1 MTIYWLLLALGAL
14 GSMLALM
21 GLSMLSW
28 PRKVFRL
35 VLGLSWTPLWCYL
48 PFVSTPVTIW
58 ALLSVGITLGL
69 LARWGSI
76 YPHRPLVLLLVM
88 PAVLS
93 LWLVPLPAIW
103 PAVAALDGIIL
114 AIVLVDLLTLARQS
128 SFGVERRVG
137 LIASL
142 DKPHPVELTITNRS
156 AREQPVWVR
165 DGVPDDLAVDP
176 DEFCVVLTPKSRSTL
191 RYQLKSPQRGEVILE
206 DVYLRVRSRWGF
218 WQRQIREPCRSRVNV
233 YPDMKQLSE
242 YALLARTNRLSMMGL
257 RRTRRIGQDNEFER
271 LRDYT
276 LDDNYKHID
285 WRSTARRSKL
295 TVKDFQANQSQ
306 RIVFL
311 VDCGRMMTG
320 EAAGVSLLDHALNA
334 MLMMAF
340 VALRRGDQVGL
351 MCFSDAIHSFTPPKG
366 GSEQMNRLL
375 HASYNQFPEMVES
388 RYDEAFLHMGSHV
401 RKRALVVLITNI
413 VDDVSANQ
421 VRRHL
426 SAISGRHLPLAALLR
441 DHALFDAVDSVEE
454 QFAAMTQSIGASQP
468 KDRDTANPF
477 ASFDP
482 HASSAPPLSGERLFR
497 AAASAEIINWRRHV
511 LADMETSGVLLVD
524 AFAENLT
531 APLVNRYL
539 EVKARHLL

>member
-1 MTIYWLLLALGAL
+1 MITVWLLLVLCVALA
-14 GSMLALM
+14 A
-21 GLSMLSW
+21 
-28 PRKVFRL
+28 
-35 VLGLSWTPLWCYL
+35 
-48 PFVSTPVTIW
+48 
-58 ALLSVGITLGL
+58 

-88 PAVLS
+88 PAALS
-93 LWLVPLPAIW
+93 LGLVPLPEIW
-103 PAVAALDGIIL
+103 PAVAALDAVIL
-114 AIVLVDLLTLARQS
+114 IVAIVDLFSLARQQ
-128 SFGVERRVG
+128 SFAVERQVG

-142 DKPHPVELTITNRS
+142 DKAHPVELTITNRS

-165 DGVPDDLAVDP
+165 DGVPEGLSADP

-191 RYQLKSPQRGEVILE
+191 RYQLKSPRRGELLLHEVH
-206 DVYLRVRSRWGF
+206 LRVRSRWGL
-218 WQRQIREPCRSRVNV
+218 WQRQLREPCRSRVNV
-233 YPDMKQLSE
+233 YPDMKQLGE

-285 WRSTARRSKL
+285 WRSTARRNKL

-320 EAAGVSLLDHALNA
+320 ESAGVSLLDHALNA

-375 HASYNQFPEMVES
+375 HASYNQFPNMVES

-421 VRRHL
+421 VRQHL
-426 SAISGRHLPLAALLR
+426 RTISGRHLPLAALLR
-441 DHALFDAVDSVEE
+441 DHALFDAVDDVEE
-454 QFAAMTQSIGASQP
+454 NFFAQNVSPIGAP
-468 KDRDTANPF
+468 HGAGNPF
-477 ASFDP
+477 EPTLEPATDASVGP
-482 HASSAPPLSGERLFR
+482 AIASPLSSERLFR

-511 LADMETSGVLLVD
+511 IADLETSGVLLVD
-524 AFAENLT
+524 DFPENLT